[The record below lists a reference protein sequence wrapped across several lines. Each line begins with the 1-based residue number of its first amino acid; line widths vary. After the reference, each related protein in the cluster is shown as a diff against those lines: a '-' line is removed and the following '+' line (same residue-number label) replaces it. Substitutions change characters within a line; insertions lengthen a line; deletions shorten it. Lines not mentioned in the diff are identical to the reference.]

1 MAFQKIKYNT
11 GINIVEIKI
20 KDETGRFI
28 ENWTLMMSDL
38 YKWVDIMRKKYGL
51 EFKKPQ
57 RDLDWIR

>member
-1 MAFQKIKYNT
+1 MGFKKIAYNT
-11 GINIVEIKI
+11 GVNIVEIKI

-38 YKWVDIMRKKYGL
+38 YKWVDIMKRKYGL
-51 EFKKPQ
+51 EFKEAP